1 MCEPDENPRFW
12 HSYVRDMLTFCD
24 RISTYTAGFDREMFV
39 SHQLTY
45 DAVLRNIGL
54 IGVAASRIPREVYQ
68 AHPGIPWNEIR
79 GLRNRLAHTYE
90 HVDDQIIWSIV
101 QEGIPTLE
109 SQLRELLKQ
118 IDDYSP

>member
-1 MCEPDENPRFW
+1 MCEYDENARDW
-12 HSYVRDMLTFCD
+12 HTYVRDMLTFCG
-24 RISTYTAGFDREMFV
+24 RILMYTAGFDREMFV

-54 IGVAASRIPREVYQ
+54 IGVAASRIPKEVYQ
-68 AHPGIPWNEIR
+68 AHPEIPWNEIR

-90 HVDDQIIWSIV
+90 HVDDQIIWSVI

-109 SQLRELLKQ
+109 SQLQELLKR
-118 IDDYSP
+118 IDDNTC